1 MQEKAPDN
9 QNFFRALF
17 WAMLVFLIWTTV
29 AGPLFRPKPDE
40 TTTTDAVA
48 TSDHATDAASES
60 GSPVSDDSKPK
71 PGETEQGVFRAVGV
85 EQETFVTL
93 GDSSSKES
101 PYPMELSLCSAG
113 ASIDQ
118 AWLTD
123 HRTDVGSTD
132 AYRLLKPIEFRK
144 KTWRSLA
151 IERVTIDDTP
161 LDISQV
167 NWSVEKT
174 SESGGEL
181 VRFRLQVNRGDQ
193 PILELTRT
201 FVLLPQPADER
212 LHDLGISLELRNLTD
227 TAHEVIVTTRGAVGL
242 QKEGGFGTDRKAYA
256 ATIEAG
262 EITLN
267 SLPFNTIAKEQLRK
281 LYARA
286 DDKPL
291 LWYAS
296 GNLYFT
302 CTQTPVD
309 AEGRPS
315 AGFIDQIDAFD
326 IDGNKDTEDEVTI
339 RVLSQFSLA
348 PQSSAVSRH
357 DAYLGPKDRHA
368 FESHARYTDRR
379 YMLQITD
386 NYGSCTF
393 GFLIQWMTSLL
404 DWLESVIPNYG
415 VAIILLV
422 IVVRTLLHPIT
433 KKTQINMVHM
443 QQNMAKVQPK
453 VDEIKRKY
461 AGDNRK
467 MQEEMMKVY
476 RDEGINPVGQLSS
489 CLPMLLQMPIWIAL
503 YSSLNNNVGMRGR
516 GFVFWIE
523 DLTAP
528 DCLYR
533 FGNPI
538 DLPLIGELE
547 CFSLLPIL
555 VGLFMFAQQKLMPKP
570 KKQEGSHAKS
580 PQAEQAEQM
589 QKIMPYVSLIMIP
602 IFYKFPSGL
611 NLYILTSSVIGTCE
625 QIYIR
630 RHIAQYEA
638 KERDGLLKKKTR
650 KPLPG
655 AGLWQR
661 LQKQAEEA
669 QKLRGNRNRPR
680 K

>member
-1 MQEKAPDN
+1 
-9 QNFFRALF
+9 
-17 WAMLVFLIWTTV
+17 MLVFLIWTTV
-29 AGPLFRPKPDE
+29 AGPLFRPKTDK
-40 TTTTDAVA
+40 TTPSDGSGDAVA
-48 TSDHATDAASES
+48 TTDDGATPANQNGSQPSKSSTSAPGESES
-60 GSPVSDDSKPK
+60 NAL
-71 PGETEQGVFRAVGV
+71 RAIGA
-85 EQETFVTL
+85 EKETFVTL
-93 GDSSSKES
+93 GDSSSKDS
-101 PYPMELSLCSAG
+101 PFPMQLSLCSAG

-123 HRTDVGSTD
+123 HRSRVGSTD
-132 AYRLLKPIEFRK
+132 AYRLLSPVVYK
-144 KTWRSLA
+144 KTPWRSLA

-161 LDISQV
+161 LNIGQA
-167 NWSVEKT
+167 NWTAEKT
-174 SESGGEL
+174 SDAESDQA
-181 VRFRLQVNRGDQ
+181 RFSLQINQGDE
-193 PILELTRT
+193 PVLELTRT
-201 FVLLPQPADER
+201 YTLRPQPADER
-212 LHDLGISLELRNLTD
+212 LHDLGITLEVRNISD
-227 TAHEVIVTTRGAVGL
+227 AAHEVIVTTRGAVGM
-242 QKEGGFGTDRKAYA
+242 QKEGGFGIDRKVYA
-256 ATIEAG
+256 ATINGG
-262 EITLN
+262 EVAFH
-267 SLPFNTIAKEQLRK
+267 SLPVNTIAKEQLRK
-281 LYARA
+281 LYTRA

-309 AEGRPS
+309 AEGKPS
-315 AGFIDQIDAFD
+315 SGFVDQINAID
-326 IDGNKDTEDEVTI
+326 IDGNKDTDDEVTI
-339 RVLSQFSLA
+339 RVLSQYSLA
-348 PQSSAVSRH
+348 PQSTMVSRD

-368 FESHARYTDRR
+368 FESHARYTDRK

-443 QQNMAKVQPK
+443 QQNMSKVQPK
-453 VDEIKRKY
+453 IDEIKRKY

-467 MQEEMMKVY
+467 MQEETMRVY
-476 RDEGINPVGQLSS
+476 REEGINPVGQLSS

-516 GFVFWIE
+516 GFILWIN

-533 FGNPI
+533 FAEPI
-538 DLPLIGELE
+538 DLLFFKME

-570 KKQEGSHAKS
+570 KKPPGDHARS
-580 PQAEQAEQM
+580 PQADQAEQM

-602 IFYKFPSGL
+602 IFYNFPSGL

-630 RHIAQYEA
+630 RHIADYDA
-638 KERDGLLKKKTR
+638 KERAGLLKKKPK

-661 LQKQAEEA
+661 LQKQAEQA
-669 QKLRGNRNRPR
+669 QELRGKRNRPR